1 MAGDIIDSKKVEAN
15 LKIIEDKYHDEKF
28 YSAEVTADIEVRGN
42 NTVDIVYLI
51 KEGVEAKITE
61 IKIIGNKHFKRKEIL
76 KEIETSE
83 KGFWSWATG
92 SGKLKKSELAIDV
105 EKIKA
110 KYLREGFAKVQV
122 GEPRITLSEDKKKI
136 ELTFVIEEGL
146 RFKVGNVEFAGYEHV
161 TLDKLKESAVL
172 KTGDWFNI
180 EEFQN
185 DVKRVTSAFTSIGY
199 AYANVNPTTVL
210 NDEAQTV
217 SIKYTVEE
225 NQLVYINRVNI
236 RGNTKTRD
244 RVIRREFDLTEGDL
258 YSSTL
263 ITDSKKR
270 HIEFTDYFSEVR
282 LSETPI
288 AEDKVDLDVDVR
300 DKMTGMF
307 SVGAGYSSIDGVTG
321 VLSVTQKNLFG
332 KGYELTTKAEFS
344 EKKADYTIGFVNPW
358 LFDRPYSFGFDIF
371 KTDREYYEYK
381 KKSLS
386 ERQSVWDISLS
397 SVSFFLLMR
406 DSDMKSWILKIL
418 MMMRQ

>member
-1 MAGDIIDSKKVEAN
+1 MRKFRWVNRGSHSR
-15 LKIIEDKYHDEKF
+15 KI
-28 YSAEVTADIEVRGN
+28 
-42 NTVDIVYLI
+42 
-51 KEGVEAKITE
+51 
-61 IKIIGNKHFKRKEIL
+61 
-76 KEIETSE
+76 
-83 KGFWSWATG
+83 
-92 SGKLKKSELAIDV
+92 
-105 EKIKA
+105 
-110 KYLREGFAKVQV
+110 
-122 GEPRITLSEDKKKI
+122 KKKI

-397 SVSFFLLMR
+397 SVSFFVNARLRYEVVDIKDIDDDASVIIKAQEGETTTVSFTPTIRWTTLNHPYNPSAGNKAVAYTKLAGGFFR
-406 DSDMKSWILKIL
+406 
-418 MMMRQ
+418 RR